1 VLEAFYAGDLESII
15 AGVSAHITGII
26 SGNPMVQPGHHE
38 QFVTLFLD
46 RGSAFFACHVILVG
60 GALVALASA
69 VACLFSVARR
79 RADRTTAVLGLLLL
93 SHLAVMAV
101 YLWPLVKHGTNA
113 TVFATTF
120 ESLFFVFATAA
131 VAAGRLRPTWSRR
144 LAAVISAIA
153 LASGAAIADYEIAP
167 VAWRL
172 SNNPPA
178 SDAVNADYESAPVAW
193 RLSNYAAIGASV
205 RQFDEVLNEL
215 SENYTVVSGPAFYG
229 NDHVLYWQLLMSEGF
244 NNTNAGLGGPIDD
257 RYHGNVQRERHSRY
271 RFWTSHRV
279 ADVSDRRY
287 ALAPE
292 LAPGPPGRKWACY
305 PLPFAFGKRYVN
317 VYATEPLGPTG
328 EAWIEP
334 LPSDVA
340 DPLLANKLAAL
351 TPVPYHDVRGHL
363 RAKLLDGYP
372 TVGVLGE
379 PLGPSSHVRWS
390 ILPLRPEDLARLGSL
405 ETKILIERDHVPF
418 LASMTGYPI
427 KNYLIWLPKSH
438 KAGAR

>member
-1 VLEAFYAGDLESII
+1 
-15 AGVSAHITGII
+15 
-26 SGNPMVQPGHHE
+26 M
-38 QFVTLFLD
+38 
-46 RGSAFFACHVILVG
+46 
-60 GALVALASA
+60 
-69 VACLFSVARR
+69 
-79 RADRTTAVLGLLLL
+79 
-93 SHLAVMAV
+93 
-101 YLWPLVKHGTNA
+101 
-113 TVFATTF
+113 
-120 ESLFFVFATAA
+120 
-131 VAAGRLRPTWSRR
+131 
-144 LAAVISAIA
+144 
-153 LASGAAIADYEIAP
+153 
-167 VAWRL
+167 
-172 SNNPPA
+172 
-178 SDAVNADYESAPVAW
+178 
-193 RLSNYAAIGASV
+193 

-257 RYHGNVQRERHSRY
+257 RYHGDVQRERHSRY

-279 ADVSDRRY
+279 ADVSDRCY
-287 ALAPE
+287 ALAPA
-292 LAPGPPGRKWACY
+292 LAPGPPGRKWECF
-305 PLPFAFGKRYVN
+305 PLPFAFGKRYAN
-317 VYATEPLGPTG
+317 VYAAAAPAATG

-334 LPSDVA
+334 LPGDVA
-340 DPLLANKLAAL
+340 DPLLANRLATL
-351 TPVPYHDVRGHL
+351 SPVPYHDVRGHL

-379 PLGPSSHVRWS
+379 PLGPSSYVRWS